1 MTWIKVKDG
10 YVRQDVIIDVH
21 IAQYQPKAIYFLLS
35 SGDSVK
41 LNDYESEEM
50 AKETLEKV
58 VDFLDR
64 EEL

>member
-10 YVRQDVIIDVH
+10 YVRQDAIIDVH
-21 IAQYQPKAIYFLLS
+21 IAQYYPKTIYFLLI

-50 AKETLEKV
+50 AEETLEKV

-64 EEL
+64 EE

>member
-10 YVRQDVIIDVH
+10 YVRQDAIIDVH
-21 IAQYQPKAIYFLLS
+21 IAQYHPKSIYFLLI

-41 LNDYESEEM
+41 LNDYESEEI

>member
-1 MTWIKVKDG
+1 MTWIKIKDG
-10 YVRQDVIIDVH
+10 YVRQDAIIDVH
-21 IAQYQPKAIYFLLS
+21 IAQSYPKTIYFLLI

-64 EEL
+64 EM